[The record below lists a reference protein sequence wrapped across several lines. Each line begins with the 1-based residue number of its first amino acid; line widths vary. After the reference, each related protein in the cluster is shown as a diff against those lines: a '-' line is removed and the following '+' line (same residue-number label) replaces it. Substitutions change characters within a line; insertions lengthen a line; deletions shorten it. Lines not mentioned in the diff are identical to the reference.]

1 MRSALRSKAA
11 PAGPTDSAATGIR
24 KLSRK
29 RSRAKLVRFSSCADE
44 VRTVATWIGSVSP
57 AEYEGGYVQTKQAE
71 VSMVDL
77 LYAEIRR
84 LQQEQL
90 GSRACLAT

>member
-1 MRSALRSKAA
+1 MRSALRSRAA

-24 KLSRK
+24 KLSRT
-29 RSRAKLVRFSSCADE
+29 RSRARVRFSNLHE
-44 VRTVATWIGSVSP
+44 VREVATWIGSVSP

>member
-1 MRSALRSKAA
+1 MRSALRSKAV
-11 PAGPTDSAATGIR
+11 PAGPTDAGKGIR
-24 KLSRK
+24 KLRRK
-29 RSRAKLVRFSSCADE
+29 RVRFSSSADE
-44 VRTVATWIGSVSP
+44 VREVATWIGSVSEE
-57 AEYEGGYVQTKQAE
+57 EYEGGYVQTKQVA

-84 LQQEQL
+84 LQREQL